1 MRRYANL
8 CNRSSAM
15 TFLTP
20 DQVAERYQISP
31 DSLKEWRYKG
41 VGPKY
46 LRIGKRVRYREADL
60 ERWEQEREA
69 ANRALPA

>member
-1 MRRYANL
+1 MQY
-8 CNRSSAM
+8 M
-15 TFLTP
+15 TP
-20 DQVAERYQISP
+20 EQVADRYQISP

-46 LRIGKRVRYREADL
+46 LRIGKRVRYRVTDL
-60 ERWEQEREA
+60 ERWEKEREA